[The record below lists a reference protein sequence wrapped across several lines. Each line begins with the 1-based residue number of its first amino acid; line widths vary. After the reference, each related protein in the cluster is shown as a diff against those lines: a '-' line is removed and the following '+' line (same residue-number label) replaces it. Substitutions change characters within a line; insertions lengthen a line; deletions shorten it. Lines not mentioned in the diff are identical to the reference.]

1 MQKSPAG
8 IEIAKNNKH
17 FLKRLNSAH
26 IPQSFLNENIY
37 DFLHAIVIR
46 PEYERLNTNNNNQ
59 TTTKPDPTSPFEQQ
73 YFRVFYK
80 LFYFY

>member
-1 MQKSPAG
+1 MKSMQKSPAG
-8 IEIAKNNKH
+8 IKIAKNNKH

-46 PEYERLNTNNNNQ
+46 PEYKRLNTNNNNK
-59 TTTKPDPTSPFEQQ
+59 TTGKACLHLTNLRAATLPG
-73 YFRVFYK
+73 
-80 LFYFY
+80 LL